1 MRTIVI
7 QKNLPR
13 ALLLALSGTPIATRA
28 QQGEGFGPPPN
39 PGLPGAPLEE
49 LILAIINFVLILVGV
64 LALAFLVYGGFRYI
78 TSRGEETEVGV
89 AKQIITNAVIGIAVI
104 GIAAAVVNFVVGA
117 IIVGAR

>member
-1 MRTIVI
+1 MTVRSRKT
-7 QKNLPR
+7 LR
-13 ALLLALSGTPIATRA
+13 ALVSLVTLLPAAAFA
-28 QQGEGFGPPPN
+28 QSDLGVGVVQGYAPPPRD
-39 PGLPGAPLEE
+39 LPET
-49 LILAIINFVLILVGV
+49 ILGIINFVLILVGV

-89 AKQIITNAVIGIAVI
+89 AKQIITNAVIGIVVI